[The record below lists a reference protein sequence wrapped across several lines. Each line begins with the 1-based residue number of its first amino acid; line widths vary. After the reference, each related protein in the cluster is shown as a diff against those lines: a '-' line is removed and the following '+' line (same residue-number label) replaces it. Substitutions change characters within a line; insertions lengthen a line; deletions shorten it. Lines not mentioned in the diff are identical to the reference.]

1 MHIYIDRF
9 SYLGLEL
16 GETRIEAYPR
26 GDGFRIASIE
36 AHSPDFTL
44 NARGDW
50 VKDDTGERSDF
61 DIVMTSESLGSL
73 IDALDI
79 SSVLEGGQTVV
90 RYDAWWPGPPAE
102 FALARLNGEMN
113 FNVIQGTIINAD
125 AGAGRMVGLMSITAL
140 PRRLAFDF
148 RDVFGTGF
156 SFDEAAG
163 AITLENGI
171 AHTNDLV
178 LKSTAATME
187 IKGSSSLDEQTF
199 DYILS
204 IKPGVG
210 QALPVLGAIAAG
222 PGGAAAGLALQG
234 LFQKSLGEAAEAR
247 YSITGPWKE
256 PRVVRIPME
265 PQSAGETENDRPATD
280 R

>member
-1 MHIYIDRF
+1 LR
-9 SYLGLEL
+9 
-16 GETRIEAYPR
+16 
-26 GDGFRIASIE
+26 
-36 AHSPDFTL
+36 
-44 NARGDW
+44 
-50 VKDDTGERSDF
+50 DDSGERSDF

-79 SSVLEGGQTVV
+79 SSVLEGGQTLV
-90 RYDAWWPGPPAE
+90 RYDASWPGPPAA
-102 FALARLNGEMN
+102 FALARLNGEME

-125 AGAGRMVGLMSITAL
+125 AGAGRMVGLMSIAAL

-156 SFDEAAG
+156 SFDEAG
-163 AITLENGI
+163 GTVLLENGV

-187 IKGSSSLDEQTF
+187 IKGSSHLEDQTF

-210 QALPVLGAIAAG
+210 QTLPVLGAIAGG

-234 LFQKSLGEAAEAR
+234 LLQKSLGEAAEAR
-247 YSITGPWKE
+247 YSITGPWKD
-256 PRVVRIPME
+256 PLVVRIPME
-265 PQSAGETENDRPATD
+265 PPTQTETANERPAPD
-280 R
+280 S